1 MKIRLLFLLLV
12 LTQILTA
19 QTFTEM
25 TGTPFAAVEYGSIA
39 FSDVN
44 GDGHDDVMITGRK
57 TGGER
62 IAKLYTNNGTGVFT
76 EMTDTP
82 FDGVQWGAIAFS
94 DINGDGYND
103 VIITGENSLL
113 WRITKLYTNDG
124 TGIFTEMTGTNI
136 DSVYNSS
143 IAFSD
148 VNSDGHKDVL
158 ITGVNG
164 SAERIAKL
172 YTNDGTG
179 TFTEMIGSPFDG
191 VWFSSIAFS
200 DVNGDGQ
207 DDALITG
214 KNSSGAHIAKLY
226 TNDGTGIFTE
236 MTSTP
241 FAGVYRG
248 SMAFSDVNS
257 DGYDDVLITGDRSNV
272 QPSTKLYINDGT
284 GTFTEMIGT
293 PFDDVWLSA
302 IAFSD
307 VNSDGHDDVLI
318 TGLNSELE
326 RTAKL
331 YINDGTGTFTE
342 MTGTPFDG
350 VKFGSVAFSD
360 VNGDGQDDV
369 LITGENSAGE
379 LIAKLYINNGVPSSI
394 ENLNNGIS
402 LDFMLFP
409 NPSPP
414 VTLFLSYH
422 AAEIS
427 EVTIKVYNANGI
439 LQRLQKEFAIT
450 GQQTF
455 SIDIATLSKGD
466 YSIELDNG
474 KRKGVAKFIVQ

>member
-284 GTFTEMIGT
+284 GTFTEM
-293 PFDDVWLSA
+293 
-302 IAFSD
+302 
-307 VNSDGHDDVLI
+307 
-318 TGLNSELE
+318 
-326 RTAKL
+326 
-331 YINDGTGTFTE
+331 
-342 MTGTPFDG
+342 TGTPFDG

-422 AAEIS
+422 SAEIS